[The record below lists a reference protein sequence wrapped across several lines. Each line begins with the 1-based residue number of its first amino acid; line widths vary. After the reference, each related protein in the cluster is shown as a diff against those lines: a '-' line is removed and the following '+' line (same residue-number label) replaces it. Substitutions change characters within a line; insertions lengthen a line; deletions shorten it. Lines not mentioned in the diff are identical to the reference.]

1 MTRPTSHRTYQ
12 GTGAITHRTDYE
24 HLGKVLAV
32 KRQLADDDLTQQVA
46 KSVLPDAFW
55 RAQ

>member
-32 KRQLADDDLTQQVA
+32 KRQLANDDLSREVA
-46 KSVLPDAFW
+46 KSVLPADFW
-55 RAQ
+55 RSQ